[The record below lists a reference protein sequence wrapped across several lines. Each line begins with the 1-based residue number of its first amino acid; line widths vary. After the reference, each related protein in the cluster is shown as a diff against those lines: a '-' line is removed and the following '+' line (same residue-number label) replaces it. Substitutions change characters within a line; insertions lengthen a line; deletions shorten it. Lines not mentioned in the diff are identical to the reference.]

1 MFNDVDET
9 LREVLIADVPIKKT
23 EIDIAFDRPTH
34 EWSSRLTKPTLNL
47 FLYDIRER
55 EELKDDT
62 PIIIRDENGRASKQT
77 PPRRIDLAYI
87 ITAWTKE
94 ADDEHRILGGVL
106 ACMYRTNV
114 IDAKYLQGNLKL
126 STYPVLTR
134 VTAPTE
140 IFNPHDL
147 WGVIDNEI
155 HASLSWIITA
165 PLDVFRPVVG
175 PLVRTKE
182 IRVGEFAEAPREG
195 LLQIGG
201 FAYRK
206 GSPLSTLPGVKIA
219 IANTAFEA
227 ETDAQGKFTFANV
240 PAGEYAFRIQPPTG
254 KAREQKIVVP
264 APSYDIEV

>member
-62 PIIIRDENGRASKQT
+62 PIIVRDENGRASKQT

-106 ACMYRTNV
+106 ASMYRTNV
-114 IDAKYLQGNLKL
+114 IDARYLQGNLKL

-182 IRVGEFAEAPREG
+182 IRVGEIAQTPRED

-206 GSPLSTLPGVKIA
+206 GEPLNNVPGVKIV
-219 IANTAFEA
+219 IADTAFET

-254 KAREQKIVVP
+254 KARVQKIVVP

>member
-62 PIIIRDENGRASKQT
+62 PIIVRDENGRASKQT

-106 ACMYRTNV
+106 ASMYRTNV

-175 PLVRTKE
+175 PLVRTKALH
-182 IRVGEFAEAPREG
+182 VGEIAKTLRED

-206 GSPLSTLPGVKIA
+206 GEPLNNVPGVKIA
-219 IANTAFEA
+219 IVNTAFEA
-227 ETDAQGKFTFANV
+227 ETDAQGKFTFTDL
-240 PAGEYAFRIQPPTG
+240 PAGDYVWRIQSDGG
-254 KAREQKIVVP
+254 KAKERKVTVP
-264 APSYDIEV
+264 SPSYDIEV

>member
-62 PIIIRDENGRASKQT
+62 PIIVRDENGRASKQT

-106 ACMYRTNV
+106 ASMYRTNV
-114 IDAKYLQGNLKL
+114 IDARYLQGNLKL

-165 PLDVFRPVVG
+165 PLDVFQPVVG

-182 IRVGEFAEAPREG
+182 IRVGEIAQTPRED

-206 GSPLSTLPGVKIA
+206 GEPLNNVPGVKIV
-219 IANTAFEA
+219 IADTAFET

-254 KAREQKIVVP
+254 KARVQKIVVP